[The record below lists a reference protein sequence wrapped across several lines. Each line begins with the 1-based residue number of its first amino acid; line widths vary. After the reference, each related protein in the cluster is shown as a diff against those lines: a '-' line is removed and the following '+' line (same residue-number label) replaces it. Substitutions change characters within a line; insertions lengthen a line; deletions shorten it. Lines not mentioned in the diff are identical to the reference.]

1 MGDHLG
7 DRLVDLPHT
16 SHLKLAQ
23 RGAVLHVW
31 LNRPELRNALSQKMV
46 RELAATFAAI
56 AEDRDIRV
64 VVLRGAGGTFCAGGD
79 IKNMSSAQVAPPAG
93 AADELKDNNRRFGA
107 MLEAVNAAPQV
118 VIAAVEGA
126 AMGGG
131 FGLACIADITVATA
145 DARFAMSEVTI
156 GVVPAAISPFV
167 VQRIGLTAA
176 RRLGVTGI
184 RLNGQEAA
192 TIGIAHFAV
201 ADAAALDEAIRGICN
216 QVLKCAPGAVAAT
229 KQLMLRAANPNA
241 LGELLDEAA
250 EIFATAVRS
259 AEGKEGTSAFVE
271 KRKPSWL
278 MQVE

>member
-1 MGDHLG
+1 MA
-7 DRLVDLPHT
+7 DLPQT
-16 SHLKLAQ
+16 SHIKLEL

-31 LNRPELRNALSQKMV
+31 LDRPELRNALSQQMV

-56 AEDRDIRV
+56 GGDRDVRI
-64 VVLRGAGGTFCAGGD
+64 VVLRGSGGTFCAGGD
-79 IKNMSSAQVAPPAG
+79 IKSMSSAHAAPPAG
-93 AADELKDNNRRFGA
+93 PADELKDNNRRFGA

-176 RRLGVTGI
+176 RRLAVTGM

-192 TIGIAHFAV
+192 AIGIAHFAV
-201 ADAAALDEAIRGICN
+201 ADAAALDDAIRGVCN

-229 KQLMLRAANPNA
+229 KRLMLRAAGSNA
-241 LGELLDEAA
+241 LSELLDEAA
-250 EIFATAVRS
+250 ECFATAVRS

>member
-1 MGDHLG
+1 MGD
-7 DRLVDLPHT
+7 RMADLPAT
-16 SHLKLAQ
+16 SHLKLEL

-31 LNRPELRNALSQKMV
+31 LNRPELRNALSQQMV
-46 RELAATFAAI
+46 RELAASFAAV
-56 AEDRDIRV
+56 ADDRDVRI
-64 VVLRGAGGTFCAGGD
+64 VVLRGSGGTFCAGGD
-79 IKNMSSAQVAPPAG
+79 IKSMSSAQAAPPAD
-93 AADELKDNNRRFGA
+93 AADELKDSNRRFGA

-176 RRLGVTGI
+176 RRLGVTGM

-201 ADAAALDEAIRGICN
+201 ADAAALDEAIRSVCN

-229 KQLMLRAANPNA
+229 KRLMLRAAGPNA
-241 LGELLDEAA
+241 LNELLDEAA
-250 EIFATAVRS
+250 ECFAAAVRS

-271 KRKPSWL
+271 KRKPPWL